1 MIKKFLLE
9 VQSQSSIGSD
19 TLPKHFSIIF
29 DDNLIQEIKII
40 KTRLDDEND
49 IIKSPKIVEKGFWDE
64 IGSLYYNLPL
74 KDLFQVVESTKH
86 RVKKPEIVLTE
97 DGFCFQA
104 EEEGYTFRT
113 SLTHYNELNKN
124 ESIIFG
130 VSFNP
135 CGKWL

>member
-1 MIKKFLLE
+1 MIKKILLE
-9 VQSQSSIGSD
+9 VQSQSSSGSG
-19 TLPKHFSIIF
+19 TLPKHFSIIL
-29 DDNLIQEIKII
+29 DDNLIQEIKKI
-40 KTRLDDEND
+40 KTRLDDED
-49 IIKSPKIVEKGFWDE
+49 FIKSPKVVKKGFWGE
-64 IGSLYYNLPL
+64 IDSLYYDLPL

-86 RVKKPEIVLTE
+86 RVKKPEMVLTE
-97 DGFCFQA
+97 DGFYFQA

-113 SLTHYNELNKN
+113 SLTDYKELDKN